1 MRGADALR
9 WGSAPGKG
17 AHAVPAR
24 CLKAN
29 PTADR
34 LIVDSVR
41 YPPAEELE
49 KPQ

>member
-1 MRGADALR
+1 M
-9 WGSAPGKG
+9 PE
-17 AHAVPAR
+17 
-24 CLKAN
+24 AN